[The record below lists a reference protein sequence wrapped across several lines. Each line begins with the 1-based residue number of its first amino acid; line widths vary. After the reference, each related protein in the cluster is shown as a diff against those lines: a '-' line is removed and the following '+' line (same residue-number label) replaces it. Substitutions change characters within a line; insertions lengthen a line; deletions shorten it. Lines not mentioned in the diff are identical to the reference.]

1 MTDEYDETNA
11 PPADSSPAPELTA
24 DEQALLEEMP
34 TLANVGQSRRT
45 HRRWCTE

>member
-24 DEQALLEEMP
+24 DEQALLD
-34 TLANVGQSRRT
+34 ARRVVVLRR
-45 HRRWCTE
+45 HRAYLS